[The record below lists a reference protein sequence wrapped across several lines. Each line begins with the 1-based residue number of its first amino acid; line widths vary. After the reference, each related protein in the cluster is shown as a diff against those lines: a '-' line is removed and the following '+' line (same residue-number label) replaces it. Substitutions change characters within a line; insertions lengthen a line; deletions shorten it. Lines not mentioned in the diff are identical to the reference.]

1 MQLITGMP
9 TVLVLFRLS
18 TGSFVAYWIDLLLP
32 KTIKLVDTASL
43 LEVQSLKGQC
53 EAVSQLSQRKLSHKK
68 FINLCNSLN
77 FLTLFDIVSASMV
90 ETINSCE

>member
-1 MQLITGMP
+1 M
-9 TVLVLFRLS
+9 LS
-18 TGSFVAYWIDLLLP
+18 TIPTEGGIQ
-32 KTIKLVDTASL
+32 KTKSN
-43 LEVQSLKGQC
+43 C
-53 EAVSQLSQRKLSHKK
+53 RSQRKLSHEK